1 MSDVCF
7 VKKDEI
13 LKSLQK
19 RLNRKKKIY
28 QKAAISCKTFG
39 GWLVGWLVLWL
50 VRWFFGCSMDW
61 MINWLRLQDS
71 QIVIEKYKSGFLPP
85 TDYPFE
91 DLSTM
96 DSSNQSL
103 SSVCMIHS
111 FIYLIIHSFIQRPF
125 KLVII
130 FG

>member
-1 MSDVCF
+1 MIDKYICLIVRCLF
-7 VKKDEI
+7 CKKKI

-19 RLNRKKKIY
+19 RLDRKKKIF
-28 QKAAISCKTFG
+28 QKAAISCKTCG
-39 GWLVGWLVLWL
+39 DWLVG
-50 VRWFFGCSMDW
+50 WFFGCSMDW
-61 MINWLRLQDS
+61 MIDWLRLQDS

-103 SSVCMIHS
+103 SSVSMIHL
-111 FIYLIIHSFIQRPF
+111 FIYSIIHSFIHRPF
-125 KLVII
+125 NH
-130 FG
+130 G